1 MLRGLAWGEAVAA
14 VGVER
19 GLRRDSAATLAK
31 MAVALLAAAE
41 GGPTSAPT
49 WAKLAEAV
57 GCDERT
63 VGRWVA
69 WLRQAGLLVTV
80 EHGSTEQ
87 FRPRGMALEGNRAAV
102 YLLTVPVPVPVPGR
116 AGPVSDAAPV
126 SVTERRVTPQ
136 ASLPRERRRTPPH
149 ARTRARASPAEPLV
163 AAGRTK
169 DGRGGGGRQSS
180 DRGRVG
186 QGPRARRRAEQLA
199 IAAAV
204 RERSLDLRAIS
215 AAAVAAVA
223 RPLLD
228 AGWGVA
234 DLVHAID
241 HTPDGAVRRF
251 TAGPGVQPWAGL
263 DVDRPGQSRRVER
276 QSAPVG
282 SPGGW
287 LAWRLRPWAG
297 HPPPAAARRT
307 AAQAA
312 RAAAAAAAAARAA
325 CNAATIAAAAPP
337 PVGFAAARR
346 VLRENIGQRPT
357 VVRRPWT
364 PTR

>member
-1 MLRGLAWGEAVAA
+1 MLRGPAWEAA
-14 VGVER
+14 VVALGVER

-31 MAVALLAAAE
+31 MAAGLLAAAE
-41 GGPTSAPT
+41 GGATSAPT

-63 VGRWVA
+63 VARWLA
-69 WLRQAGLLVTV
+69 WLRAAGLLVTV

-87 FRPRGMALEGNRAAV
+87 FRPRAMDLEGNRAAV
-102 YLLTVPVPVPVPGR
+102 YLLTVPVPDRGVPVTDAPR
-116 AGPVSDAAPV
+116 VSVSD
-126 SVTERRVTPQ
+126 RRVTPR

-149 ARTRARASPAEPLV
+149 ARTRAGASPPGPLV

-169 DGRGGGGRQSS
+169 DGRGGGEGQVR
-180 DRGRVG
+180 DRGPAG

-199 IAAAV
+199 VAV
-204 RERSLDLRAIS
+204 ALRERSLDLRAIS

-228 AGWGVA
+228 AGWETA
-234 DLVHAID
+234 DLMHAID
-241 HTPDGAVRRF
+241 HTPDGTARRF
-251 TAGPGVQPWAGL
+251 TAGPGIQPWAGI
-263 DVDRPGQSRRVER
+263 DVDRPGQSRRAER
-276 QSAPVG
+276 FSAPVG
-282 SPGGW
+282 SPGAW

-297 HPPPAAARRT
+297 HQPPAAARRA

-325 CNAATIAAAAPP
+325 ANAATIAAAAPA

-346 VLRENIGQRPT
+346 ALRESAGQRPA